1 MSGTLTQFP
10 TGATQYRIN
19 FEYLARAFVV
29 VTLVNTA
36 DNSQNKVLVVGND
49 YRFLNPTTI
58 EILTSQTGFDIMQ
71 IHRETSTGLIVDFRD
86 GSVLTASDLTNAEL
100 QAIHIAEEG
109 RDQTIERGRQ
119 YADAAEKAAEQ
130 GKQWYDATQDL
141 LEENGVDSTLRS
153 DLAGP
158 NGYTLVPSVP
168 SRTEFDS
175 LANSINN
182 AKFQNVK
189 STGEMKHWLQAGGN
203 INSIFFGDSTFYGA
217 TPGDLVTPSAW
228 NPPATF
234 VKVMYDLYGVSVK
247 MKNWAISGS
256 TLRGCI
262 TGDDQSN
269 PGDGQTMEQRL
280 VSTLNL
286 WPDLPAIVYCN
297 HGINDSQLNLS
308 IDQFRL
314 DVINFIET
322 CRKHNAIP
330 VYVTPN
336 ANSPY
341 LIIDYPKEKRL
352 HSFVKVIR
360 DVCKAMGVDVVDNF
374 YYFQQTLK
382 RVPATTLIPD
392 GAHPSHHGYRMAGA
406 NLAIPLV
413 NAHKL
418 THVGQRAPI
427 TGSTVKDNIRVSRN
441 FQYRVENTFGMS
453 LSGEVDGNGPQGMN
467 FPVIL
472 DEPTHD
478 TVLCIHGI
486 RWSSGCTG
494 TINYFGFGSDQYSG
508 SLSNFSAS
516 TLQWDSMFVPEVC
529 NLYAGLHVIGMLWNP
544 TTGEGNGYGVSGLSL
559 QHRRFTASA
568 NFRKNDMLTFGDHTK
583 ISFTA
588 PLSLGTSVAF
598 RTFAGD
604 TTIMAV
610 SLSSAGRL
618 TLDFGGVAYEIVAS
632 GITANTYSVSI
643 GIKGKQV
650 SVTVGTVGATF
661 NLPQT
666 PPEMYPASQIYHY
679 SVERCLSDTTWVDSA
694 NTPN

>member
-10 TGATQYRIN
+10 TGATQYKIN

-36 DNSQNKVLVVGND
+36 DNSKNKVLVVGND

-58 EILTSQTGFDIMQ
+58 EIITSQTGFDIMQ

-130 GKQWYDATQDL
+130 GKAWYDATKDL
-141 LEENGVDSTLRS
+141 LEVNGVDSTLRS
-153 DLAGP
+153 DMAGP
-158 NGYTLVPSVP
+158 NGYTLIPSVP
-168 SRTEFDS
+168 SRTEFDA
-175 LANSINN
+175 LKGSISN
-182 AKFQNVK
+182 AQFQK
-189 STGEMKHWLQAGGN
+189 IKTTGEMKRWLTEGGI

-217 TPGDLVTPSAW
+217 TPGNLAQASAW

-234 VKVMYDLYGVSVK
+234 KKVIADLYGADIK

-262 TGDDQSN
+262 TGDDQGN
-269 PGDGQTMEQRL
+269 PGNGQTMEQRL
-280 VSTLNL
+280 VTTLNQ
-286 WPDLPAIVYCN
+286 WPQLPAIVYCN

-314 DVINFIET
+314 DVITFIET
-322 CRKHNAIP
+322 CRKHNAVP

-336 ANSPY
+336 ANTPFQ
-341 LIIDYPKEKRL
+341 IIDYPKEKRL

-413 NAHKL
+413 NAHTL
-418 THVGQRAPI
+418 TGVGQKAPI
-427 TGSTVKDNIRVSRN
+427 AGSTVKDNIRVNRN
-441 FQYRVENTFGMS
+441 LQYRVENTFGMA
-453 LSGEVDGNGPQGMN
+453 LTGEVDGNGPQGMN

-478 TVLCIHGI
+478 TVLCIHGV
-486 RWSSGCTG
+486 RWPSGCTG
-494 TINYFGFGSDQYSG
+494 TINYFGFGSDQYAGYMTNWS
-508 SLSNFSAS
+508 S
-516 TLQWDSMFVPEVC
+516 TQIQWDSMFVPEIC

-544 TTGEGNGYGVSGLSL
+544 VTGEGNGYGVSGFSL
-559 QHRRFTASA
+559 QNRRFTANA
-568 NFRKNDMLTFGDHTK
+568 NFRKNDMLTLGNNTK
-583 ISFTA
+583 TTFTY
-588 PLSLGTSVAF
+588 PFSLGTSVQF
-598 RTFAGD
+598 RQFAGD
-604 TTIMAV
+604 GVLMAV
-610 SLSSAGRL
+610 SLSSTGRL
-618 TLDFGGVAYEIVAS
+618 TLDYGGVAYELAAS
-632 GITANTYSVSI
+632 GITANTYQVSI
-643 GIKGKQV
+643 GIRGNQV
-650 SVTVGTVGATF
+650 AVTVGTVGKTF
-661 NLPQT
+661 SLPQT
-666 PPEMYPASQIYHY
+666 PPEMYAATQIYHY
-679 SVERCLSDTTWVDSA
+679 SVERCVSDSTWVDSA

>member
-10 TGATQYRIN
+10 TGSTQYKIN

-29 VTLVNTA
+29 VTLVNSS
-36 DNSQNKVLVVGND
+36 DSSQNRVLTVGND
-49 YRFLNPTTI
+49 YTFLNPTTI
-58 EILTSQTGFDIMQ
+58 FVTANQSGYDIIQ

-130 GKQWYDATQDL
+130 GKQWYDATKDL
-141 LEENGVDSTLRS
+141 LVENGVDSTLRS

-168 SRTEFDS
+168 SRTEFDTLS
-175 LANSINN
+175 NSINN
-182 AKFQNVK
+182 AKFQNIK
-189 STGEMKHWLQAGGN
+189 TTGEMKRWLQEGGN

-217 TPGDLVTPSAW
+217 TPGNLAQASAW

-234 VKVMYDLYGVSVK
+234 KKVIMDLYGVDIK
-247 MKNWAISGS
+247 MQNWAISGS

-262 TGDDQSN
+262 TGDDQGN
-269 PGDGQTMEQRL
+269 PGNGQTMEQRL
-280 VSTLNL
+280 VTILNQ
-286 WPDLPAIVYCN
+286 WPTLPAIVYCN

-314 DVINFIET
+314 DVITFIET
-322 CRKHNAIP
+322 CRKHNAVP

-360 DVCKAMGVDVVDNF
+360 DVCNAMGVDVVDNF

-413 NAHKL
+413 NAHTLK
-418 THVGQRAPI
+418 HVGQRAPI
-427 TGSTVKDNIRVSRN
+427 SGSTVFDNIRVNRN
-441 FQYRVENTFGMS
+441 LQYRVENTFGMA
-453 LSGEVDGNGPQGMN
+453 LTGEVDGNGPQGMN

-478 TVLCIHGI
+478 TVLCIHGV
-486 RWSSGCTG
+486 RWPSGCTG
-494 TINYFGFGSDQYSG
+494 NINYFGFGSDQYG
-508 SLSNFSAS
+508 GHMTNFSAS
-516 TLQWDSMFVPEVC
+516 TIQWDSMFVPEIC

-544 TTGEGNGYGVSGLSL
+544 VSGEGNGYGVSGLSL
-559 QHRRFTASA
+559 QNRRFTANA
-568 NFRKNDMLTFGDHTK
+568 NFRKNDMLTLGDNTK
-583 ISFTA
+583 TTFTF
-588 PLSLGTSVAF
+588 PFNLGTSVQF
-598 RTFAGD
+598 RTFTDD
-604 TTIMAV
+604 TVMMAIT
-610 SLSSAGRL
+610 LSSAGRL
-618 TLDFGGVAYEIVAS
+618 TLDFGGVAYELGAS
-632 GITANTYSVSI
+632 DIAANTYPVSI
-643 GIKGKQV
+643 SIKGKQV
-650 SVTVGTVGATF
+650 DVTVGALSKTF
-661 NLPQT
+661 SLPQT
-666 PPEMYPASQIYHY
+666 PPEMYPATHIYHY
-679 SVERCLSDTTWVDSA
+679 SVERCLSDTTWVDPA
-694 NTPN
+694 NSPN